1 MESAETQIE
10 EYILTR
16 GMHLGH
22 CKETFGKGAVIRF
35 NPATRR
41 LTIDGRM
48 FEDYRDVQVLKNQ
61 AINNPNNPWIVQYS
75 LEALREI
82 RGESDTPVP
91 AVPKRVPNNDGME
104 IVQSDEDSHETIDI
118 RHTQVSKIK
127 QAEQEAA
134 RQKKQSGE
142 MPVVEGYQSVEDR
155 IAELKDKPDTD
166 LSARAERVRL
176 MSGKKAAM
184 PVVRD
189 DSLGASTGSKSSAM
203 NAGMPVSGRR
213 ADEVPKYVADSASA
227 RKQQVENN
235 RQRVAEEMGIDP
247 LQVGIDE
254 ITPDPLSKGTSEPVA
269 ETKEVVMNKV
279 CPDCDEPVTEKAKFC
294 PECGHKM
301 VTEKHPETPPKKA
314 KKMPVTE

>member
-1 MESAETQIE
+1 MESKVTIE

-16 GMHLGH
+16 GMHLGYV
-22 CKETFGKGAVIRF
+22 KETFGKGAIIRF
-35 NPATRR
+35 NPDTRR
-41 LTIDGRM
+41 MTIDGRM
-48 FEDYRDVQVLKNQ
+48 FDDYRDIQILKSQ
-61 AINNPNNPWIVQYS
+61 AIKNPHNPWIVQYS
-75 LEALREI
+75 DEALREI
-82 RGESDTPVP
+82 RGESDEVVP
-91 AVPKRVPNNDGME
+91 AVPKRAPNNDGMN

-155 IAELKDKPDTD
+155 IAELKDRPDTD

-176 MSGKKAAM
+176 MSGKKASM
-184 PVVRD
+184 PVVHD

-213 ADEVPKYVADSASA
+213 PDEIPKHVADSTNA
-227 RKQQVENN
+227 RKQQVEVN

-247 LQVGIDE
+247 LQAGIDE
-254 ITPDPLSKGTSEPVA
+254 ITPDPLIADSDPVA
-269 ETKEVVMNKV
+269 GKEVVMNKT

-301 VTEKHPETPPKKA
+301 VTEAHPETPPKA
-314 KKMPVTE
+314 KKMPVTEQ